1 MKKYSLYLI
10 VLILLMACKEKRQ
23 ELLNIKASVQLNDEL
38 KENPLLMHPL
48 TSSVN
53 PKDSM
58 MSTLYGND
66 IAFDYAK
73 KNLGS
78 NYPNGAVLYEVKW
91 KQKPDELWFGA
102 NVPGEKKSVEK
113 ITFKEENSSEYEFFE
128 GKILKKI
135 KRDSATENSRKE
147 IIVSQRMA
155 VSP

>member
-53 PKDSM
+53 PKESI
-58 MSTLYGND
+58 MSTLYAND

-78 NYPNGAVLYEVKW
+78 NYPNGAILYEVNW
-91 KQKPDELWFGA
+91 KEKPDELWFGA
-102 NVPGEKKSVEK
+102 NIPNEIISVEK
-113 ITFKEENSSEYEFFE
+113 ITFKDANSSEYEVVE
-128 GKILKKI
+128 GTPLKKI
-135 KRDSATENSRKE
+135 KQDSALQNSR
-147 IIVSQRMA
+147 IDFITSQRIA
-155 VSP
+155 FSP

>member
-1 MKKYSLYLI
+1 MTKYSFYLI

-23 ELLNIKASVQLNDEL
+23 ELLNTKASVQRNDEL

-53 PKDSM
+53 PKDII

-66 IAFDYAK
+66 IALNYAK

-78 NYPNGAVLYEVKW
+78 NYPNGAVLYEVNW

-102 NVPGEKKSVEK
+102 NVPNEIISVEK
-113 ITFKEENSSEYEFFE
+113 ITFKEENSSEYEVFE
-128 GKILKKI
+128 GKPLKKI
-135 KRDSATENSRKE
+135 KRDSAIENSRKE
-147 IIVSQRMA
+147 NIVSQRMA

>member
-10 VLILLMACKEKRQ
+10 VLFILMACKEKRQ
-23 ELLNIKASVQLNDEL
+23 ELLNIKASVHLNDEL

-53 PKDSM
+53 PKDNI
-58 MSTLYGND
+58 MSTLYAND

-73 KNLGS
+73 RNLCS
-78 NYPNGAVLYEVKW
+78 NYPNGAVLYEVNW

-102 NVPGEKKSVEK
+102 NVPGEITSVEK
-113 ITFKEENSSEYEFFE
+113 ITFKQDNSSEYEVFE
-128 GKILKKI
+128 GKPLKKI
-135 KRDSATENSRKE
+135 KKDSAIENSRKDF
-147 IIVSQRMA
+147 IISQRMA

>member
-53 PKDSM
+53 PKDSI

-73 KNLGS
+73 KNLDS
-78 NYPNGAVLYEVKW
+78 NYPNGAVLYEVNW

-102 NVPGEKKSVEK
+102 NVPGEITSVEK
-113 ITFKEENSSEYEFFE
+113 IIFKPNNSSEYEVFE
-128 GKILKKI
+128 GKPLKKI
-135 KRDSATENSRKE
+135 KIDTATATSRKNV
-147 IIVSQRMA
+147 IISQRMA

>member
-1 MKKYSLYLI
+1 
-10 VLILLMACKEKRQ
+10 MACKEKRQ
-23 ELLNIKASVQLNDEL
+23 ELLNIKASIQLNDVL

-53 PKDSM
+53 PKDSI
-58 MSTLYGND
+58 MSTLYGNN

-78 NYPNGAVLYEVKW
+78 NYPNGAVLYEVTW

-102 NVPGEKKSVEK
+102 NVPNEIKSVEK
-113 ITFKEENSSEYEFFE
+113 ITFKEENYSEYQIFD
-128 GKILKKI
+128 GKPLKKI
-135 KRDSATENSRKE
+135 KKDSAIEYFRKDL
-147 IIVSQRMA
+147 IISQRMA